1 MYELS
6 SVRKQDAIFSNTIQ
20 LILCCSLTH
29 TNSLGIQAHLAL
41 FDKSRSVLEAISRE
55 TRPR

>member
-6 SVRKQDAIFSNTIQ
+6 SVRKQDAISNTIQ